1 MLEFMFFTGK
11 GTAPTSKKG
20 SPRVLNR
27 PQRTRNLLRDFEALP
42 LEQKE
47 VIYSVVLGDIIAV
60 LRAAILVCEA
70 KELGQGCA
78 SQDGFNRC

>member
-11 GTAPTSKKG
+11 GAAPTSKKG

-47 VIYSVVLGDIIAV
+47 LIYSIVLRDIIAV
-60 LRAAILVCEA
+60 LRAAILVSEV
-70 KELGQGCA
+70 KELGQGRTF
-78 SQDGFNRC
+78 QDGFNRC